1 MPLLHLLL
9 QNSQDVIFHNVVFRS
24 FSNLQPRQVEDLIEK
39 RAEQM
44 LKRLVEQRPATMR
57 EAIRMIGTFPLEE
70 CTGDRDVGGEAILAT
85 SLLGRA
91 AV

>member
-1 MPLLHLLL
+1 
-9 QNSQDVIFHNVVFRS
+9 
-24 FSNLQPRQVEDLIEK
+24 
-39 RAEQM
+39 M